1 MSSSRSNVVPFE
13 RPAAYWAVRA
23 RKHYSPRKLPDAARL
38 MRKALEKSGDVG
50 LALELAEIYSGMECY
65 TAAERCLIRAVAR
78 QGLTGSLCFSIG
90 CCALSQGDEE
100 LAEEA
105 LDQSL
110 RMDPSGVYAER
121 AQDILEYYPWRGESS
136 RPHCARAEELQRM
149 SMRLVGT
156 EKAVE
161 LAKKAWKK
169 GHSPRVALWLGTLL
183 PPREA
188 LPYFK
193 YAEKRLTEELQ
204 PHLCLAAACA
214 LLKDGPNTRRQLQLA
229 LPLCHTIADAEM
241 FCATAWQSGRPQFA
255 LRLILKRLEASPASV
270 DYLRLKYLT
279 LRRMPGEEENARRTL
294 ETLLEID
301 PDDGDGLYYRRHPE
315 ETGLNPQ
322 RAAMLS
328 VLGSMVFSLPR
339 RLKPGKLN
347 RLLHMMSFTLADD
360 LTPEEVSLALPSLW
374 RCLTKAEQRAL
385 DEYRPPSLAA
395 ALAICVLL
403 KREKGR
409 EALSFYHTAPGK
421 RRFWRLFRRISRRHP
436 LE

>member
-1 MSSSRSNVVPFE
+1 
-13 RPAAYWAVRA
+13 
-23 RKHYSPRKLPDAARL
+23 
-38 MRKALEKSGDVG
+38 
-50 LALELAEIYSGMECY
+50 
-65 TAAERCLIRAVAR
+65 
-78 QGLTGSLCFSIG
+78 
-90 CCALSQGDEE
+90 
-100 LAEEA
+100 
-105 LDQSL
+105 
-110 RMDPSGVYAER
+110 
-121 AQDILEYYPWRGESS
+121 
-136 RPHCARAEELQRM
+136 
-149 SMRLVGT
+149 
-156 EKAVE
+156 
-161 LAKKAWKK
+161 
-169 GHSPRVALWLGTLL
+169 
-183 PPREA
+183 
-188 LPYFK
+188 
-193 YAEKRLTEELQ
+193 
-204 PHLCLAAACA
+204 
-214 LLKDGPNTRRQLQLA
+214 
-229 LPLCHTIADAEM
+229 M

-301 PDDGDGLYYRRHPE
+301 PDDGDGLYYRRPPE